1 MYLYNIETR
10 HTIVSGGNNNN
21 DSFTPD
27 GSSSNTVVGGFSMK
41 YLHGTK
47 QLEHL
52 SIPLGLV
59 NCSNR
64 LSSCKHVLQN
74 EAYHIIEDNMFDKLF
89 SLCSS
94 STNSV
99 GRLAPIRSNK
109 TKKYRNKTKIVTKK
123 FH

>member
-10 HTIVSGGNNNN
+10 PPIVSGGNNNN

-27 GSSSNTVVGGFSMK
+27 IPSSVVGGFSMK

-59 NCSNR
+59 NCASR
-64 LSSCKHVLQN
+64 LSSCKHVMQN
-74 EAYHIIEDNMFDKLF
+74 DSDHIIEDNMFDKLF

-94 STNSV
+94 ST
-99 GRLAPIRSNK
+99 IRS
-109 TKKYRNKTKIVTKK
+109 NKTKIVTKK
-123 FH
+123 NH